1 MKKIFQFL
9 FLLAIGGL
17 IAIACSDNF
26 SEKDFLAQQKKLQ
39 EGDSI
44 PLTIQIYNGT
54 ITAKGSGGNDGR
66 VEKTSGLTGIN
77 VTITMNGKKKTAVSD
92 VDGFAI
98 FFVRY
103 PSSISGTLAGTGFAT
118 MNFTLSVSVNDLS
131 GILGSTTSA
140 KPLTNASIAL
150 PVFENTGA
158 RAARVSGTVTA
169 ELNLLNNTRENAP
182 NGVTVSFSPNFVGEP
197 FIDQEAVG
205 VAIDKLAFE
214 GVFIATVTNGAY
226 TIDLPTTVRGFP
238 YTYTVSDFTADQT
251 IAIDRFEGDAVGSVR
266 ASATIPTVFSM
277 STLFSGLT
285 DSNFTTVPSS
295 VNSLQID
302 IDAPPASFTTA
313 ATASAPI
320 LAPAQV
326 ASNFTI
332 LAAGSGYP
340 LNSNTIA
347 VTVTPLGGVPTTNA
361 VLYAVS
367 NASGQ
372 ITGILGNLVD
382 PDGNGPLAPSNY
394 GAGYRGRAT
403 LAVGGG
409 SGAIVIANYSS
420 TLETISFLGGA
431 GYPVAPEIVV
441 RGFDVNNNSVE
452 ASTGTFINNGSVVN
466 YSVLGQPFSSITSLT
481 FRSVPRVNAVWA
493 VGEFA
498 TNVLGQ
504 ISIPFGD
511 GLIVNGNGSGYNPSV
526 SPGVTVRSIRPGGT
540 GANVFAEMAGGSVN
554 TLVVIDRGAGYSNTP
569 ANFPIT
575 SVPFTVL
582 TGDDSGSSLKPGVTR
597 NVNFYAGTGTRTRG
611 VN

>member
-54 ITAKGSGGNDGR
+54 ITAGSGSGSR

-77 VTITMNGKKKTAVSD
+77 VTITTNGKKKTAVSD

-98 FFVRY
+98 FFVRW

-118 MNFTLSVSVNDLS
+118 MNFTLSVDDFS
-131 GILGSTTSA
+131 GSIGAA
-140 KPLTNASIAL
+140 KSLTNASIAL

-182 NGVTVSFSPNFVGEP
+182 NGVTVSFSPDFDGFS
-197 FIDQEAVG
+197 FIDQNEVG

-226 TIDLPTTVRGFP
+226 TIDLPTTVDGFD

-266 ASATIPTVFSM
+266 ASATIPTVFSI
-277 STLFSGLT
+277 STLSGLT
-285 DSNFTTVPSS
+285 VSNFTTVPS

-361 VLYAVS
+361 VLYAMS

-372 ITGILGNLVD
+372 ITGILGNGLD
-382 PDGNGPLAPSNY
+382 PDFGGPLAASNY

-420 TLETISFLGGA
+420 TLETISLSGGA

-452 ASTGTFINNGSVVN
+452 ASTGTSINNGSVVS

-481 FRSVPRVNAVWA
+481 FRSVPRVTAVWA

-504 ISIPFGD
+504 ISITSFDD
-511 GLIVNGNGSGYNPSV
+511 GLSVNGSGYNPSV
-526 SPGVTVRSIRPGGT
+526 SPVVTVRSIRPGGI

-554 TLVVIDRGAGYSNTP
+554 PLVVIDRGAGYSNTP

-575 SVPFTVL
+575 SVRFTVL
-582 TGDDSGSSLKPGVTR
+582 TGGAGSDSSLKPGVTR